1 MRKPGLQSNLV
12 LIRGARQLITLRG
25 QAGVRR
31 GTQMSDLHVI
41 PDGAVLIR
49 NGHIE
54 DVGPTRRI
62 ERLKTARDAQ
72 EIDATGSI
80 VMPAFVDSSTRP
92 VALTGT
98 RKRTSADDAVI
109 EALIAGMARHGTL
122 TAEVMAGFGGDSAG
136 EIKMMRH
143 YASLQG
149 RPLTLIT
156 SLVLS
161 GDLPTAFDGN
171 AEQWTK
177 LMMIPLLGI
186 ASRLRLAQSAT
197 AIIGENGV
205 GLSEARLYLNAA
217 RTARIHTKI
226 QTAPEC
232 SEQAAGLA
240 LESDAVVVNGLEGPL
255 PQLCRALATS
265 SAILAL
271 APAVTYAE
279 HRETFAPARELI
291 DTGAAVAL
299 ATNFSQEGNRDYN
312 MLHSMSIACR
322 FTGITEAE
330 AITAATINAAHAA
343 GCAQERG
350 SIEPGKV
357 ADLVLFDCPDYSDLI
372 RGSAVHQVVR
382 VVREGRTIYRRGRV
396 EETV

>member
-1 MRKPGLQSNLV
+1 
-12 LIRGARQLITLRG
+12 
-25 QAGVRR
+25 
-31 GTQMSDLHVI
+31 MSDLHVI

-92 VALTGT
+92 VALTGAG
-98 RKRTSADDAVI
+98 KRTLADDAVI
-109 EALIAGMARHGTL
+109 EALITGMARHGTL

-161 GDLPTAFDGN
+161 GDLPAAFDGD

-197 AIIGENGV
+197 AIIGDEGV
-205 GLSEARLYLNAA
+205 GLSEARLFLDAA
-217 RTARIHTKI
+217 RAARIHTKI

-240 LESDAVVVNGLEGPL
+240 LESDAVVVNGLEGLL
-255 PQLCRALATS
+255 PHLCRALATS

-271 APAVTYAE
+271 APAVTYSE
-279 HRETFAPARELI
+279 HRETFAPARQLI

-322 FTGITEAE
+322 FTGISEAE

-357 ADLVLFDCPDYSDLI
+357 ADLVLFDCRDYSDLI

-382 VVREGRTIYRRGRV
+382 VVRAGRTIYRRGRV